1 MLFVSTCE
9 QFNYN
14 FIMSSA
20 CGRARVLP
28 LPYTVHTLQNC

>member
-1 MLFVSTCE
+1 MLFVSIVIKST
-9 QFNYN
+9 NN